1 MITSTTCMQVA
12 LQQMHLQLS
21 GYPKKIDAGFANKG
35 ETVFNTVKIVFEGKI
50 IFDTNKLLLLTK

>member
-1 MITSTTCMQVA
+1 MQVA